1 MYFEKKLDY
10 TLLFLTIYFEVQ
22 PYPFNIF
29 SSGITSFAAEP
40 NLTQQTEVDTLKSD
54 NIADYLGANTG
65 YYKLLDHF
73 TKLYETKY
81 KKDIKKFIQEEV
93 PPTVDG
99 QVGSQYHGIIQTGYG
114 YSVGCDQVIYLI

>member
-22 PYPFNIF
+22 HYPFNIF

-54 NIADYLGANTG
+54 NIADYFGANTG
-65 YYKLLDHF
+65 YYKLLNHF

-93 PPTVDG
+93 PPTVRADR
-99 QVGSQYHGIIQTGYG
+99 TLTT
-114 YSVGCDQVIYLI
+114 CLD